1 MHMAA
6 EIMVVTALALAAGAA
21 AGQDVNKPK
30 EQLRVSRDRVK
41 GSIHHAAGETGD
53 RLRGKVKVID
63 ARTLEFADGTQVLL
77 TLVAPDL
84 KQMGRMNGKLYP
96 CGEEAAEFLR
106 KLIGDNPVMA
116 FGEEGNRK
124 DLWNVYMRDV
134 NLEHAMVINGWAL
147 AHHSSLHAPEII
159 ARENK
164 RGMWRGEVVDPAD
177 WRKGKRLPDE
187 K

>member
-41 GSIHHAAGETGD
+41 GSIHHAAGEIGD
-53 RLRGKVKVID
+53 RIRGNVKVID
-63 ARTLEFADGTQVLL
+63 ARTLEFTDGTQVLL

-84 KQMGRMNGKLYP
+84 KQMGRIEGKLYP

-106 KLIGDNPVMA
+106 KLIGGKPVMA
-116 FGEEGNRK
+116 YGEEGVGKN
-124 DLWNVYMRDV
+124 LWNVYLGDV

-164 RGMWRGEVVDPAD
+164 RGLWRGEFVDPAD
-177 WRKGKRLPDE
+177 WRQGQRLPGE
-187 K
+187 Q